1 MENLEIY
8 EKVRSVPD
16 NAKKDIL
23 AGRLKGMT
31 DINPMWRIEKL
42 TEVFG
47 PCGIGWYYNIT
58 DRQIIEGANNEK
70 IAIVSVAL
78 LYKTGENAEG
88 EEVWSKPIYGTGGSK
103 FIAKENNGLFTS
115 DECFKM
121 ALTDALSVACKALGV
136 GADVYW
142 NKNDDKYT
150 NIPPQQQGQSKQYQN
165 KITQKPKLITE
176 AQRKRLFSIA
186 NGNNEIA
193 KRVIERYGYE
203 KSEQI
208 KMSDYDK
215 ICTEIESE
223 LLM

>member
-8 EKVRSVPD
+8 NKVKEVPK
-16 NAKKDIL
+16 NAQKEIQ

-31 DINPMWRIEKL
+31 DINPMWRIQKL

-70 IAIVSVAL
+70 IATVGIAL
-78 LYKTGENAEG
+78 LYKIGENEEG
-88 EEVWSKPIYGTGGSK
+88 EIWSKPVYGTGGSK
-103 FIAKENNGLFTS
+103 FIAKENSGLFTS

-121 ALTDALSVACKALGV
+121 ALTDALSVACKALGF

-150 NIPPQQQGQSKQYQN
+150 NLPPQQQGQAKQYQN
-165 KITQKPKLITE
+165 KTTQQPKLITD
-176 AQRKRLFSIA
+176 AQIKRLIRIA
-186 NGNNEIA
+186 NGNNEVA
-193 KRVIERYGYE
+193 KRVLARYGYE

-208 KMSDYDK
+208 KMVDYDK

-223 LLM
+223 ILM